1 MWVSIWKHSRI
12 GVPWSH
18 WCPYGNTLYWG
29 PMGAQVPGVPVWE
42 YPLLGSHRC
51 PCPVGSHMGT
61 PPMGIPWVPIREH
74 PLLGS
79 QGCLQPPAPRSHGC
93 RARPAPPQPSPS
105 GLERSQLLFVGS
117 HFPSLPFSARFYYIY
132 LCVCLSGRR
141 SYFNFFRI
149 LNKRSGGGGCGGR
162 PCIPHPLRSERG
174 LIGDNDLDGADRWKT
189 SEPPQGW
196 RGLAASLRWDA
207 AAGAEPPPKK
217 KKSTPPHPG
226 GFGKPRAAVGGSG
239 GAVGA
244 GRGWVWAPRGLG
256 RLRSGFGSG
265 TRPDALGARW
275 HWPTHGEQRFGG
287 KNP

>member
-1 MWVSIWKHSRI
+1 
-12 GVPWSH
+12 
-18 WCPYGNTLYWG
+18 
-29 PMGAQVPGVPVWE
+29 
-42 YPLLGSHRC
+42 
-51 PCPVGSHMGT
+51 MGT
-61 PPMGIPWVPIREH
+61 PPTGVPGVLC
-74 PLLGS
+74 P
-79 QGCLQPPAPRSHGC
+79 PRS
-93 RARPAPPQPSPS
+93 PQPSPS

-207 AAGAEPPPKK
+207 AVGAEPPPKRK
-217 KKSTPPHPG
+217 NPPPQHTPGVWETSRRRG
-226 GFGKPRAAVGGSG
+226 GLW
-239 GAVGA
+239 GAVRA

-256 RLRSGFGSG
+256 RLRLGFGSG

-275 HWPTHGEQRFGG
+275 HRPTHSEQRFGG

>member
-1 MWVSIWKHSRI
+1 
-12 GVPWSH
+12 
-18 WCPYGNTLYWG
+18 
-29 PMGAQVPGVPVWE
+29 MGTPPTGVPGVP
-42 YPLLGSHRC
+42 C
-51 PCPVGSHMGT
+51 P
-61 PPMGIPWVPIREH
+61 
-74 PLLGS
+74 
-79 QGCLQPPAPRSHGC
+79 PRS
-93 RARPAPPQPSPS
+93 PQPSPS

-207 AAGAEPPPKK
+207 AVGAEPPPKRK
-217 KKSTPPHPG
+217 NPPPPTHPG
-226 GFGKPRAAVGGSG
+226 GLGNLAPPWGALGGRQSGARVGLGSPWFGEAPVGVWLGDAAGCARRPLAPAHPQRAAFWGEK
-239 GAVGA
+239 
-244 GRGWVWAPRGLG
+244 PLKK
-256 RLRSGFGSG
+256 
-265 TRPDALGARW
+265 
-275 HWPTHGEQRFGG
+275 PTCV
-287 KNP
+287 